1 MKLFLSSESTVR
13 DINKELQKIF
23 PYLKLEFYRRK
34 HKIEET
40 SCWEESLS
48 GNTLLKEIKGSFL
61 PGMITINPLDTVA
74 ELEQRFQKNFGL
86 PVQVYRKTRDIWL
99 ETVQT
104 DDLTLEN
111 QNNIGASVSKPR
123 YNIHTLFL

>member
-1 MKLFLSSESTVR
+1 MKLFLSSESTAR
-13 DINKELQKIF
+13 DINKEFQKNF

-34 HKIEET
+34 HNIEE
-40 SCWEESLS
+40 SSYWEESLS
-48 GNTLLKEIKGSFL
+48 GNTLLKEIKGNLL
-61 PGMITINPLDTVA
+61 PGMITISPLDTVA

-86 PVQVYRKTRDIWL
+86 PVQVYRKTRDVWL

-104 DDLTLEN
+104 DDLTLES
-111 QNNIGASVSKPR
+111 QNNIAASISRPR